1 MHVMEEIILIS
12 LVLGITLCVSFTVI
26 VVFRIYSRSDKFLQ
40 RQLKLN
46 EGKLENMHTDVNSLA
61 LENRR
66 LRGAV
71 NRSKQEPTLPDEI
84 DSNNLGEVVMQLLP
98 KKYHKVA
105 RPLIPKLEEYLIN
118 NPEKLS
124 EIMNKVKGVNQNG
137 NNQQQQIDSEAS
149 ATL

>member
-1 MHVMEEIILIS
+1 MEEIILIS

-26 VVFRIYSRSDKFLQ
+26 IVFGIYSRSDKFL
-40 RQLKLN
+40 KV
-46 EGKLENMHTDVNSLA
+46 KLEN
-61 LENRR
+61 

-84 DSNNLGEVVMQLLP
+84 DSSNLGDVVMGLLP

-105 RPLIPKLEEYLIN
+105 RPLIPKLEQYLIN

-124 EIMNKVKGVNQNG
+124 EVMDKIKGVNQDG
-137 NNQQQQIDSEAS
+137 NKQQQIDSQAAS
-149 ATL
+149 SL

>member
-1 MHVMEEIILIS
+1 MEEIILIS

-26 VVFRIYSRSDKFLQ
+26 IVFGIYSRSDKFL
-40 RQLKLN
+40 KV
-46 EGKLENMHTDVNSLA
+46 KLENMNNDVNSLA

-84 DSNNLGEVVMQLLP
+84 DSSNLGDVVMGLLP
-98 KKYHKVA
+98 KKYHKIA
-105 RPLIPKLEEYLIN
+105 KPLIPKLEQYLIN

-124 EIMNKVKGVNQNG
+124 EVMDKIKGVNQDG
-137 NNQQQQIDSEAS
+137 NKQQIDSQAS
-149 ATL
+149 ASL

>member
-1 MHVMEEIILIS
+1 MEEIILVS
-12 LVLGITLCVSFTVI
+12 LFMGIALCISFTI
-26 VVFRIYSRSDKFLQ
+26 IIVFRIYSRSDKFL
-40 RQLKLN
+40 KV
-46 EGKLENMHTDVNSLA
+46 KLENMNNDVNSLA

-84 DSNNLGEVVMQLLP
+84 DSDNLGEVVMGILP
-98 KKYHKVA
+98 KKYHKIA
-105 RPLIPKLEEYLIN
+105 RPLIPKLEQYLIN

-124 EIMNKVKGVNQNG
+124 ELMNKVKGVNQDG
-137 NNQQQQIDSEAS
+137 NKQQQQIDSEAL

>member
-1 MHVMEEIILIS
+1 MEEIILIS
-12 LVLGITLCVSFTVI
+12 LVLGVTLCVSFTVI
-26 VVFRIYSRSDKFLQ
+26 IVFGIYSRSDKFL
-40 RQLKLN
+40 KV
-46 EGKLENMHTDVNSLA
+46 KLENMNNDVNSLA

-84 DSNNLGEVVMQLLP
+84 DSSNLGDVVMGLLP

-105 RPLIPKLEEYLIN
+105 RPLIPKLEQYLIN

-124 EIMNKVKGVNQNG
+124 EVMDKIKGVNQDG
-137 NNQQQQIDSEAS
+137 NKQQIDSQAS
-149 ATL
+149 ASL

>member
-1 MHVMEEIILIS
+1 MEEIILIS

-26 VVFRIYSRSDKFLQ
+26 IVFGIYSRSDKFL
-40 RQLKLN
+40 KV
-46 EGKLENMHTDVNSLA
+46 KLENMNNDVNSLA

-71 NRSKQEPTLPDEI
+71 NRSKQEPSLPDEI
-84 DSNNLGEVVMQLLP
+84 DSSNLGDVVMGLLP

-105 RPLIPKLEEYLIN
+105 RPLIPKLEQYLIN

-124 EIMNKVKGVNQNG
+124 EVMDKIKGVNQDG
-137 NNQQQQIDSEAS
+137 NKQQQIDSEAS
-149 ATL
+149 SSL

>member
-1 MHVMEEIILIS
+1 MEEIILIS

-26 VVFRIYSRSDKFLQ
+26 IVFGIYSRSDKFL
-40 RQLKLN
+40 KV
-46 EGKLENMHTDVNSLA
+46 KLENLN

-84 DSNNLGEVVMQLLP
+84 DSSNLGDVVMGLLP

-105 RPLIPKLEEYLIN
+105 RPLIPKLEQYLIN

-124 EIMNKVKGVNQNG
+124 EVMDKIKGVNQDG
-137 NNQQQQIDSEAS
+137 NKQQQIDSQAS
-149 ATL
+149 SSL

>member
-1 MHVMEEIILIS
+1 MEEIILIS
-12 LVLGITLCVSFTVI
+12 LVLGITLCVSVTVI
-26 VVFRIYSRSDKFLQ
+26 IVFGIYSRSDKFL
-40 RQLKLN
+40 KV
-46 EGKLENMHTDVNSLA
+46 KLENMNNDVNSLA

-84 DSNNLGEVVMQLLP
+84 DSSNLGDVVMGLLP

-105 RPLIPKLEEYLIN
+105 KPLIPKLEQYLIN

-124 EIMNKVKGVNQNG
+124 EVMDKIKGVNQDG
-137 NNQQQQIDSEAS
+137 NKQQQIDSQAAS
-149 ATL
+149 SL

>member
-1 MHVMEEIILIS
+1 MEEILLLS
-12 LVLGITLCVSFTVI
+12 LFLGITLCISFTVI
-26 VVFRIYSRSDKFLQ
+26 IVFRIYSRSDKFL
-40 RQLKLN
+40 KV
-46 EGKLENMHTDVNSLA
+46 KLENMNNDVNSLA
-61 LENRR
+61 LENRK

-84 DSNNLGEVVMQLLP
+84 DSNNLGDVVMGLLP

-137 NNQQQQIDSEAS
+137 NKQQPQIDSEATS
-149 ATL
+149 TL

>member
-1 MHVMEEIILIS
+1 M
-12 LVLGITLCVSFTVI
+12 
-26 VVFRIYSRSDKFLQ
+26 
-40 RQLKLN
+40 N
-46 EGKLENMHTDVNSLA
+46 NDVNSLA
-61 LENRR
+61 LENRK

-84 DSNNLGEVVMQLLP
+84 DSNNLGDVVMGLLP

-137 NNQQQQIDSEAS
+137 NKQQPQIDSEATS
-149 ATL
+149 TL